1 MIERELSLL
10 QRTMLELFY
19 GDAPA
24 DTSPAGN

>member
-19 GDAPA
+19 RDAPV
-24 DTSPAGN
+24 DTTPAGN